1 MILTLEIDVVE
12 KNIKKKSAKY
22 LYLDILTPSRE
33 QLMKNCKNS
42 MYIKSTIPFT
52 CLLRMAN
59 GFDVITGF
67 HMRIIP
73 SSLPVINNDLV
84 KTKQLLP

>member
-1 MILTLEIDVVE
+1 MV
-12 KNIKKKSAKY
+12 KSCR
-22 LYLDILTPSRE
+22 ILTPSRE
-33 QLMKNCKNS
+33 QLIKNCRNS
-42 MYIKSTIPFT
+42 MFTKSTIPFT
-52 CLLRMAN
+52 CLLRIAS

-67 HMRIIP
+67 HIRIIP